1 MIHLSKLTLY
11 LVLKTK
17 NLIIIDKSYFFINL
31 FILISINCFSQ
42 KIIFRGDEI
51 SKVNQSFT
59 FDLND
64 STYTYKQ
71 NLTEGCER
79 FEYKS
84 EGKFIIYKDTLML
97 ISKMPENE
105 FLPGHIHNLNSQEIN
120 KNKFSYIYPINDFVE
135 KGFIKI
141 YFDNLAKPDQYKAF
155 TLNKNKLVPLK
166 IIQIVKLENQTILK
180 TDNGSITLLNY
191 ITIEKPK
198 NNILIINSIAD
209 LNTSD
214 SYLFNLNKI
223 PFSSFHFYTRV
234 YRTYYFMFSSNIGSL
249 NVRV

>member
-1 MIHLSKLTLY
+1 MYTL
-11 LVLKTK
+11 K
-17 NLIIIDKSYFFINL
+17 
-31 FILISINCFSQ
+31 
-42 KIIFRGDEI
+42 
-51 SKVNQSFT
+51 
-59 FDLND
+59 
-64 STYTYKQ
+64 
-71 NLTEGCER
+71 
-79 FEYKS
+79 
-84 EGKFIIYKDTLML
+84 
-97 ISKMPENE
+97 
-105 FLPGHIHNLNSQEIN
+105 
-120 KNKFSYIYPINDFVE
+120 
-135 KGFIKI
+135 
-141 YFDNLAKPDQYKAF
+141 

-234 YRTYYFMFSSNIGSL
+234 YRTYYDFTGLKFEISNSSIIRLTKDDNRYKFEKIS
-249 NVRV
+249 NVFNKVN